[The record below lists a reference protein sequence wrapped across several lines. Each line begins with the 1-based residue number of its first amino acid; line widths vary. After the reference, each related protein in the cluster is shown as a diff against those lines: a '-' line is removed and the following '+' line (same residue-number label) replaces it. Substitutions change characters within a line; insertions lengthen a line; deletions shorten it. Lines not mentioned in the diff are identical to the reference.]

1 MSKMKAEN
9 CSWAHIENVNIVCNL
24 CLPFPFVASS
34 ALRPRLLCVTTTG
47 LGGNKMFFFLLR
59 CDFLPKEVT
68 QHTMAKQ
75 KQKWRIDSLRT
86 LYRYIWLMQPEA
98 RVNSKHAIVSAKK
111 SQGNNPQEAG
121 KKMLELCCKAI
132 IAWCK
137 IQHIYFSIT
146 WWKLLFLE
154 NHLQQ
159 PSIF

>member
-68 QHTMAKQ
+68 Q
-75 KQKWRIDSLRT
+75 WRSKSGKYIALLPWT
-86 LYRYIWLMQPEA
+86 RYIWLMQPEWILNMLSYLQ
-98 RVNSKHAIVSAKK
+98 RKAKVTILRR
-111 SQGNNPQEAG
+111 QERRCWSCVA
-121 KKMLELCCKAI
+121 
-132 IAWCK
+132 
-137 IQHIYFSIT
+137 
-146 WWKLLFLE
+146 KLLLHGAKYNTYISALHDGSCCF
-154 NHLQQ
+154 
-159 PSIF
+159 